1 MAVGAPD
8 SDFRDLSV
16 SALIE
21 TVNLRKDY
29 QVGPHVVQ
37 ALKGVT
43 VSVDP
48 GEFVAVMG
56 PSGSGKTTFMNL
68 LGCLDVP
75 TSGDYRLEGRDVSGL
90 DSDDLAEVRS
100 SKIGFVFQSFNLLP
114 RISALANVELP
125 MAYSRVSREERKEY
139 AQEALREVGLEDR
152 MDHRPVQLSGGQQQ
166 RVAIARALVGT
177 PSLIFADEPTG
188 ALDTQTGKEIMG
200 ILENLN
206 ARGITI
212 ILVTHE
218 QEVAE
223 YAKRI
228 LHFRDGILISDKNS
242 QSAPETP
249 IPNLGAEPQDGTSP

>member
-1 MAVGAPD
+1 MTP
-8 SDFRDLSV
+8 
-16 SALIE
+16 LIE
-21 TVNLRKDY
+21 TVDLAKHY
-29 QVGPHVVQ
+29 QVGPHTVQ
-37 ALKGVT
+37 ALNGVT
-43 VSVDP
+43 VSVNP

-75 TSGDYRLEGRDVSGL
+75 TSGTYRLEGRDVSGL
-90 DSDDLAEVRS
+90 DSDELAEVRS

-114 RISALANVELP
+114 RITALANVELP
-125 MAYSRVSREERKEY
+125 MAYSRVSREERLEY
-139 AQEALREVGLEDR
+139 AEEALREVGLEDR

-166 RVAIARALVGT
+166 RVAIARALVGS

-188 ALDTQTGKEIMG
+188 ALDTKTGIEIMG
-200 ILENLN
+200 LLGELN
-206 ARGITI
+206 SKGITI

-228 LHFRDGILISDKNS
+228 LHFRDGLLVSDES
-242 QSAPETP
+242 PDSTTQTPAPAD
-249 IPNLGAEPQDGTSP
+249 GAAPQDGIAL

>member
-1 MAVGAPD
+1 MT
-8 SDFRDLSV
+8 L
-16 SALIE
+16 LIE
-21 TVNLRKDY
+21 TVDLAKHY
-29 QVGPHVVQ
+29 QIGPHTVQ
-37 ALKGVT
+37 ALNGVT

-75 TSGDYRLEGRDVSGL
+75 TSGTYRLEGRDVSRL
-90 DSDDLAEVRS
+90 DSDELAEVRS

-125 MAYSRVSREERKEY
+125 MAYSRVSREERQEY
-139 AQEALREVGLEDR
+139 AVEALREVGLEDR

-166 RVAIARALVGT
+166 RVAIARALVGS

-188 ALDTQTGKEIMG
+188 ALDTKTGIEIME
-200 ILENLN
+200 ILGDLN
-206 ARGITI
+206 AKGITI

-218 QEVAE
+218 RGVAE

-228 LHFRDGILISDKNS
+228 LHFRDGLVVSDDNP
-242 QSAPETP
+242 QSAPE
-249 IPNLGAEPQDGTSP
+249 IPASAVGAERQDSIAL

>member
-1 MAVGAPD
+1 MAAGSA
-8 SDFRDLSV
+8 SDFRDLAV

-75 TSGDYRLEGRDVSGL
+75 TLGTYHLEGRDVSAL
-90 DSDDLAEVRS
+90 DSDELAEVRS
-100 SKIGFVFQSFNLLP
+100 GKIGFVFQSFNLLP

-125 MAYSRVSREERKEY
+125 MAYSRVAREERREF
-139 AQEALREVGLEDR
+139 AEEALREVGLEDR

-166 RVAIARALVGT
+166 RVAIARALVGS

-188 ALDTQTGKEIMG
+188 ALDTQTGIEIMG
-200 ILENLN
+200 ILADLN
-206 ARGITI
+206 AKGITI

-218 QEVAE
+218 QEVADH
-223 YAKRI
+223 ARRI
-228 LHFRDGILISDKNS
+228 LHFRDGLVVSDEISGPAPAISNVGE
-242 QSAPETP
+242 SANPEEEM
-249 IPNLGAEPQDGTSP
+249 IA

>member
-1 MAVGAPD
+1 VT
-8 SDFRDLSV
+8 S
-16 SALIE
+16 LIE
-21 TVNLRKDY
+21 TVDLAKHY
-29 QVGPHVVQ
+29 QIGPHTVK

-90 DSDDLAEVRS
+90 DSDELAEVRG

-125 MAYSRVSREERKEY
+125 MAYSRVSREERREY
-139 AQEALREVGLEDR
+139 AEQALKEVGLEDR

-166 RVAIARALVGT
+166 RVAIARALVGS

-188 ALDTQTGKEIMG
+188 ALDTKTGLEIMG
-200 ILENLN
+200 ILRDLN
-206 ARGITI
+206 AQGITI

-223 YAKRI
+223 HAKRI
-228 LHFRDGILISDKNS
+228 LHFRDGLLVSDENPRS
-242 QSAPETP
+242 VPEIPAPAPATAP
-249 IPNLGAEPQDGTSP
+249 VDGVEPQDGIAP